1 MIEIIVKYLIIDLW
15 MDLFNNNDMK
25 KIILLFILSILFT
38 LPSYAHAGMY
48 DRFLDIMVSFRA
60 MFFVVLFTHIS
71 CILCVKYFK
80 AAFFSKL
87 QIRIIRLINYI
98 QRNKITMY
106 FSSWLFS
113 SFVYGIY
120 LILISGQI
128 FFWGFG
134 IPFILFFILIIIWTI
149 RKKWREKYLFGTKA
163 LFCYI
168 QSSVFI
174 LVGIILYSVLSQLD
188 LFKRLFSYTD
198 EEYQLANFYLYPEWD
213 SIYLLASNL
222 IECYLFFIIPYLPLI
237 IYLIIRFFY
246 NNLKTN
252 KYKLEL

>member
-1 MIEIIVKYLIIDLW
+1 MNWVYTLFKQLERFFIVIIVW
-15 MDLFNNNDMK
+15 
-25 KIILLFILSILFT
+25 S
-38 LPSYAHAGMY
+38 
-48 DRFLDIMVSFRA
+48 
-60 MFFVVLFTHIS
+60 
-71 CILCVKYFK
+71 
-80 AAFFSKL
+80 
-87 QIRIIRLINYI
+87 
-98 QRNKITMY
+98 
-106 FSSWLFS
+106 
-113 SFVYGIY
+113 
-120 LILISGQI
+120 
-128 FFWGFG
+128 
-134 IPFILFFILIIIWTI
+134 I

-222 IECYLFFIIPYLPLI
+222 LECYLFFIIPYLPLI
-237 IYLIIRFFY
+237 FYLIIKFLH

-252 KYKLEL
+252 EQI

>member
-1 MIEIIVKYLIIDLW
+1 
-15 MDLFNNNDMK
+15 MK
-25 KIILLFILSILFT
+25 KITLLFIFSILFV
-38 LPSYAHAGMY
+38 LPVFAHAGMY

-60 MFFVVLFTHIS
+60 MFFVVLFTHLI

-87 QIRIIRLINYI
+87 RLRVMRLINYI
-98 QRNKITMY
+98 QRNRITTY
-106 FSSWLFS
+106 LSSWLFS

-128 FFWGFG
+128 FFWGLG
-134 IPFILFFILIIIWTI
+134 IPFILFFILIIVWSI

-174 LVGIILYSVLSQLD
+174 LGGIIVYLVLTQFD

-222 IECYLFFIIPYLPLI
+222 IECYLLFIIPYLPLTL
-237 IYLIIRFFY
+237 YLIMKFIY
-246 NNLKTN
+246 NNLKQTN
-252 KYKLEL
+252 KI

>member
-1 MIEIIVKYLIIDLW
+1 

-213 SIYLLASNL
+213 SIFLLASNL